1 MPVSFSTTILL
12 KSPARLTEAAIEQAL
27 RAGSPGFV
35 KVLKITSANA
45 DSYIVDLNDVR
56 AVILALP
63 APAPGFSDYKSDGP
77 NLLWP
82 SVEADLSRHKAHV
95 MVICPTEA
103 NSRDEA
109 IGYASIVTFVTA
121 AILKLTAPIGV
132 YWPAGEN
139 FVTADIFMKAAE
151 GYARGEGPP
160 VMGWIRLYA
169 AEEKA
174 GIVVSTH
181 GLKHFAGREI
191 DIAPSQ
197 KQLGELLTNVLATSS
212 YLIQNGVVFKE
223 GETLGPENEALFSI
237 ALKDVGRLKDGPVYV
252 LGPPKAPLG
261 KKN

>member
-1 MPVSFSTTILL
+1 MPTAFSTTILL
-12 KSPARLTEAAIEQAL
+12 KSPASLTEAGIGQAL
-27 RAGSPGFV
+27 RAVAPGFV
-35 KVLKITSANA
+35 KALEITSANA
-45 DSYIVDLNDVR
+45 ESYIVKLNDVP
-56 AVILALP
+56 AVIMALP

-82 SVEADLSRHKAHV
+82 SVEADLARHKAHV

-103 NSRDEA
+103 NNRDEA
-109 IGYASIVTFVTA
+109 IGYASIVTFITA

-139 FVTADIFMKAAE
+139 FVTADTFLTAAE

-160 VMGWIRLYA
+160 VMAWLRLYA
-169 AEEKA
+169 EQDKT

-212 YLIQNGVVFKE
+212 YLIQSGVVFKE

-237 ALKDVGRLKDGPVYV
+237 ALRDVGRLKDGPVYV
-252 LGPPKAPLG
+252 LAPPKAPLG